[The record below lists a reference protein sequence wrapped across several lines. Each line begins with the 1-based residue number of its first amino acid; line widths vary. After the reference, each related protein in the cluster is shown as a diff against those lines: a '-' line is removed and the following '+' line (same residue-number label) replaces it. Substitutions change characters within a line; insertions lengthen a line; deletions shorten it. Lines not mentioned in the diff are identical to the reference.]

1 MFFSLSCDDFWEV
14 FAIPSI
20 DVFKFSWIM
29 WIMIKIFSKNLKK
42 CWKKW
47 NSTQRYQKKKVNLD
61 TSHHSSY
68 WIDVRRELYV
78 DNKID
83 FRSIAKFIVCTWE
96 EWRIST
102 IFRVTNWFLQKSFNS
117 FRVMWVML
125 IRRRFFLELF
135 HHPRSYI
142 EWEIKNHT
150 IYVV

>member
-29 WIMIKIFSKNLKK
+29 WIMIKIFSKNLEKMK
-42 CWKKW
+42 LHPKISK
-47 NSTQRYQKKKVNLD
+47 KKKVNLD

-68 WIDVRRELYV
+68 SDVRRELYV

-83 FRSIAKFIVCTWE
+83 FRSIAKFIVCSWE

-117 FRVMWVML
+117 FQVMWVML